1 MTTIPNELIININ
14 TSVPGYQKL
23 RFKPSMII
31 KNISNDD
38 STVRFNPMIKLSKSI
53 IDKVPENL
61 RKKQFFNKGLFDSL
75 INYTNGYPAK
85 NLNQATREGYVDNN
99 IKVTLASILPDNSV
113 IYIGGNPYVI
123 ADLQWTSGSWK
134 IDTKKKK
141 EQYDISKITDP
152 KLYQAIVKDEIIS
165 GEEQLQNL
173 IMGFIMI
180 IIN

>member
-1 MTTIPNELIININ
+1 
-14 TSVPGYQKL
+14 
-23 RFKPSMII
+23 MII

-141 EQYDISKITDP
+141 EQYEAHSI
-152 KLYQAIVKDEIIS
+152 LYIQLYIFCFVLNPIVV
-165 GEEQLQNL
+165 LH
-173 IMGFIMI
+173 F
-180 IIN
+180 

>member
-61 RKKQFFNKGLFDSL
+61 RKKQFFNKGLFLGKS
-75 INYTNGYPAK
+75 N
-85 NLNQATREGYVDNN
+85 
-99 IKVTLASILPDNSV
+99 
-113 IYIGGNPYVI
+113 
-123 ADLQWTSGSWK
+123 
-134 IDTKKKK
+134 
-141 EQYDISKITDP
+141 
-152 KLYQAIVKDEIIS
+152 IIS
-165 GEEQLQNL
+165 SSYDYMVNWKYFDFKDMFHE
-173 IMGFIMI
+173 IS
-180 IIN
+180 INRYEK